1 MHENVYH
8 INYELETSYWWFVAR
23 NKIVKSLLQRYT
35 NLIKGATVLD
45 VGCGTGGFASLLK
58 DEFNVL
64 CLDTSPLAIEY
75 CQARGLDS
83 VFLMPLQEFPL
94 GKYNISAI
102 FFLDVIEHI
111 DDDYSV
117 LVRAREILSPQGYL
131 IITVPAYRWLW
142 SRHDEIH
149 MHKRRY
155 TKQQLKDLL
164 LTLDF
169 EIRFLSYFNSFL
181 FLPAV
186 VKRFLQKNRN
196 EEDVQPVEPVSET
209 TNKILER
216 IFFFENRILP
226 FFRFPFGLS
235 IIAIAKKIMN

>member
-35 NLIKGATVLD
+35 NLSKGATVLD

-83 VFLMPLQEFPL
+83 VFLMSLQEFPL
-94 GKYNISAI
+94 GKYDISAI

-164 LTLDF
+164 LTLNF

-226 FFRFPFGLS
+226 FFHFPFGLS
-235 IIAIAKKIMN
+235 IIAIAKKIIN